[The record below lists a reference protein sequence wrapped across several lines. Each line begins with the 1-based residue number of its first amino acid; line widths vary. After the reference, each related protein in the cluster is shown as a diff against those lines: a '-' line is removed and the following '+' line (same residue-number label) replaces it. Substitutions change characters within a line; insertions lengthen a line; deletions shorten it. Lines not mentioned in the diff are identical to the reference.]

1 MTPVTIPW
9 TDVNSDTATVVAW
22 HVPNRSTVTETA
34 GLVDIET
41 SKAALEI
48 PAPATGFVLQVVDV
62 GAEIEVGQ
70 PVAYIFDDE
79 GDLAAFETER
89 EQEVAAA
96 PPEPAAGVRASEKAL
111 KRAEE
116 LGVDVSTIRV
126 SGLVTVKDVEA
137 AAGGQERAA
146 KIDPGDVVL
155 LSGDPAA
162 TRLLLIGAGLGATQV
177 LDILAERPEQAA
189 VGIVDDDSATWGSE
203 ILGVPV
209 VGGSELVAA
218 LHGLGGFDAVVVAIS
233 TSVDA
238 RARLRGLCEQAG
250 VPLANVID
258 PRVKLATG
266 VTIGTGNVI
275 CAYCH
280 FGTET
285 RIGDNNFISAYNS
298 YDHHNVL
305 GNDIST
311 GPGCM
316 TSGEV
321 TLEDRVR
328 LGTGVFVEPKLVLGE
343 GALVASGAIVVTSVP
358 AHHAVKTKV
367 VTTTVVPVRQRP

>member
-1 MTPVTIPW
+1 M
-9 TDVNSDTATVVAW
+9 NSDTATVVAW
-22 HVPNRSTVTETA
+22 HVPNRSTVAETA

-62 GAEIEVGQ
+62 GTEIEVGQ

-79 GDLAAFETER
+79 AELAAFESQR

-96 PPEPAAGVRASEKAL
+96 PPAPAEGVRASEKAL

-116 LGVDVSTIRV
+116 LGVDVSTIPAT
-126 SGLVTVKDVEA
+126 GLITVKDVEA
-137 AAGGQERAA
+137 AAGAQAPAR
-146 KIDPGDVVL
+146 KIDPGEVTL
-155 LSGDPAA
+155 LPGDPTA

-177 LDILAERPEQAA
+177 LDIMSETPAQVA
-189 VGIVDDDSATWGSE
+189 VGIVDDNSATWGSE
-203 ILGVPV
+203 IRGVPV
-209 VGGSELVAA
+209 VGGSDLVAA
-218 LHGLGGFDAVVVAIS
+218 LHGTGGFDAVVIAIS

-238 RARLRGLCEQAG
+238 RARLRALCEEAG

-258 PRVKLATG
+258 PRIKLATG

-285 RIGDNNFISAYNS
+285 TIGHNNFISAYNS

-343 GALVASGAIVVTSVP
+343 GALVASGAIIVTSVP
-358 AHHAVKTKV
+358 AEHAVKTKV
-367 VTTTVVPVRQRP
+367 VTTTVVPKRQRP

>member
-62 GAEIEVGQ
+62 GTEIEVGQ
-70 PVAYIFDDE
+70 PVAYIFEDE
-79 GDLAAFETER
+79 AELSAFESQR
-89 EQEVAAA
+89 EQQAAAA
-96 PPEPAAGVRASEKAL
+96 PRDPAAGVRASEKAL
-111 KRAEE
+111 RRAEE
-116 LGVDVSTIRV
+116 LGVDVATIAA

-137 AAGGQERAA
+137 AAGAQAPA
-146 KIDPGDVVL
+146 PSVDPGELHL
-155 LSGDPAA
+155 LPGDPTAV
-162 TRLLLIGAGLGATQV
+162 RLLLVGAGLGATQV
-177 LDILAERPEQAA
+177 LDILAETPAQVA
-189 VGIVDDDSATWGSE
+189 VGIVDDNAATWGSE
-203 ILGVPV
+203 IRGVPV
-209 VGGSELVAA
+209 VGGSERVAS
-218 LHGLGGFDAVVVAIS
+218 LHAAGGFDAVVVAIS

-238 RARLRGLCEQAG
+238 RARLRGLCAESG

-343 GALVASGAIVVTSVP
+343 GALVASGAIIVHSVP

-367 VTTTVVPVRQRP
+367 VTTTVVPLRQRP

>member
-1 MTPVTIPW
+1 M
-9 TDVNSDTATVVAW
+9 NSDTATVVAW

-41 SKAALEI
+41 SKAALEV
-48 PAPATGFVLQVVDV
+48 PAPATGFVLQVVGV
-62 GAEIEVGQ
+62 GEEIEVGQ
-70 PVAYIFDDE
+70 TVAFIFDDE
-79 GDLAAFETER
+79 AELAAFEAQQ
-89 EQEVAAA
+89 EQEAAAA
-96 PPEPAAGVRASEKAL
+96 PPAPAAGVRASAKAL
-111 KRAEE
+111 QRAEE
-116 LGVDVSTIRV
+116 LGVDISTIEAT
-126 SGLVTVKDVEA
+126 GLITVKDVEN
-137 AAGGQERAA
+137 AAGAQAPAEPV
-146 KIDPGDVVL
+146 DLEHVQLLPGDPTGL
-155 LSGDPAA
+155 
-162 TRLLLIGAGLGATQV
+162 RLLLVGAGLGATQV
-177 LDILAERPEQAA
+177 LDILEETPGRSA
-189 VGIVDDDSATWGSE
+189 VGIVDDKPATWGSE
-203 ILGVPV
+203 VRGIPV
-209 VGGSELVAA
+209 VGGSDRVASLFA
-218 LHGLGGFDAVVVAIS
+218 EGGFDAVVIAIS

-238 RARLRGLCEQAG
+238 RARLRALCREAG
-250 VPLANVID
+250 VPLANAID

-285 RIGDNNFISAYNS
+285 KIGDNNFISAYNS

-321 TLEDRVR
+321 VLEDRVR
-328 LGTGVFVEPKLVLGE
+328 LGAGVFVEPKIVLGE
-343 GALVASGAIVVTSVP
+343 GVMVASGAIIVRSVP

-367 VTTTVVPVRQRP
+367 VTTTVVPARGKPS